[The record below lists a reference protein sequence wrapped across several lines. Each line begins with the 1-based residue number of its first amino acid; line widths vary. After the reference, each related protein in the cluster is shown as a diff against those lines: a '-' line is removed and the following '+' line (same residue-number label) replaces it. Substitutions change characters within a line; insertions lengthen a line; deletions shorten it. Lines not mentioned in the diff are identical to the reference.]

1 MPTKIG
7 DKIGGTNFALALS
20 DLPVPAGTT
29 DNSPAIHCRDR
40 GPVRPRVPAGTTE
53 GLPRRCFLSS
63 LRDFAPP
70 PDSTPA
76 MNCRA
81 IVCRPHG
88 TMAQKIRGIMQS
100 QSNFRPQRFE
110 KATCGALFQPRN
122 ATVFSGARA
131 LSYALS
137 CIDKTRRKKVCSI
150 LEFGR

>member
-1 MPTKIG
+1 MEQRVCRKIDSGVKFHAIALGLSEIALSIPTREDRYGIYQSMPTKIG

-53 GLPRRCFLSS
+53 GLPRRCLLSS

-88 TMAQKIRGIMQS
+88 TMAQKKTWNYAIPI
-100 QSNFRPQRFE
+100 E
-110 KATCGALFQPRN
+110 
-122 ATVFSGARA
+122 FS
-131 LSYALS
+131 SP
-137 CIDKTRRKKVCSI
+137 T
-150 LEFGR
+150 F